1 MRRPLVLSALFAV
14 LALCLAAPAGAVSSY
29 ENPPEGANDFDCV
42 ASAAH
47 PNPVVLVHGLG
58 ARMEENWGY
67 LSPLLAERGWCVF
80 ALTYGLDPRGYSN
93 RGGVIPI
100 EDSAPELGELVDRVL
115 AETGAA
121 RVDLVGH
128 SEGTFMPQYWLK
140 FLGGASKV
148 DRYVALTPVY
158 DGTNVA
164 FAGTLRDIV
173 ASLGLSSQAGE
184 DFVASFCGSC
194 PQLVR
199 GSDMVELLKENGI
212 QAPGVT
218 YTTIMSR
225 YDELVVPYTSGV
237 IDEPGA
243 TNYVIQDVC
252 PNDVSEH
259 AGPAFD
265 PVVARLV
272 FNALDPGNAKPV
284 SCAGLP
290 PLAPP
295 PSD

>member
-1 MRRPLVLSALFAV
+1 LDEMRRLLVLSSLLTV
-14 LALCLAAPAGAVSSY
+14 LALGVAAPAGAVPSY
-29 ENPPEGANDFDCV
+29 ENQPEGANDFDCV
-42 ASAAH
+42 PSAAH

-58 ARMEENWGY
+58 ARMDENWGY

-93 RGGVIPI
+93 RGGVIPVQ
-100 EDSAPELGELVDRVL
+100 DSAPELGELVDRVR
-115 AETGAA
+115 AETGAEQ
-121 RVDLVGH
+121 VDLVGH

-140 FLGGASKV
+140 FLGGAPKV
-148 DRYVALTPVY
+148 DRYVAITPLY
-158 DGTNVA
+158 DGTDVA
-164 FAGTLRDIV
+164 FAGTLRETF
-173 ASLGLSSQAGE
+173 ASFGLSSDAGE

-199 GSDMVELLKENGI
+199 GSDMVELLKENGV

-243 TNYVIQDVC
+243 TNIVIQDVC
-252 PNDVSEH
+252 PNDVSDH
-259 AGPAFD
+259 SMPAFD

-272 FNALDPGNAKPV
+272 FNALDPAHARP
-284 SCAGLP
+284 A
-290 PLAPP
+290 
-295 PSD
+295 D